1 MIKRHSG
8 SNSSVFWGYLR
19 SLSDMKKVRRG
30 NHNSIFRQI
39 IFNSEQNYFT
49 TELISWN
56 FVTKIVAVISTSQCG
71 NFIIFLSLRFYVKS
85 IFENQ
90 EVLKMPFSQF
100 LGLWKCKN
108 INSEALNVF
117 KREFLDFQNPL
128 HWFHVKSEG
137 QKSLQFPPAQCGK
150 MRNSLSRKKYFVT
163 HLVKSLLSQ
172 KFCLKCVRE
181 NSRNFHT
188 TLWPVEESNVFTKK
202 AQYGKML

>member
-100 LGLWKCKN
+100 LGLWKCKKYKFRG
-108 INSEALNVF
+108 SKCVQTGVF
-117 KREFLDFQNPL
+117 GLP
-128 HWFHVKSEG
+128 
-137 QKSLQFPPAQCGK
+137 KSLT
-150 MRNSLSRKKYFVT
+150 LISRKIWGT
-163 HLVKSLLSQ
+163 EKSAISTSTVWKNE
-172 KFCLKCVRE
+172 KFSL
-181 NSRNFHT
+181 T
-188 TLWPVEESNVFTKK
+188 
-202 AQYGKML
+202 